1 MTVLVTGG
9 TGRAGAE
16 LVRQLRAGGHEVRV
30 ASRSAG
36 EDRVVV
42 DYASGAGLVA
52 ALDGIDTVVH
62 CVGGT
67 AGTDRSALEAVVRAA
82 RAVAARPHLIY
93 LSIVGV
99 DRIPLGYYRGKYAAE
114 LSLEASGLP
123 FTVQRAT
130 QFHQLVGGLVKVLCR
145 PPVALVPQG
154 VAFQPIS
161 TATVATRLVELV
173 QAGPGVRAPDV
184 GGPEVLSLRELAEQF
199 LAAGGRHRRLVDLP
213 LPGRVVGSLKS
224 GANLTADH
232 ALPGPTF
239 ADYLRSR

>member
-9 TGRAGAE
+9 TGRAGSE
-16 LVRQLRAGGHEVRV
+16 LVRQLRSGGHEVRV

-36 EDRVVV
+36 EGRTVV

-52 ALDGIDTVVH
+52 ALDGADSVVH

-67 AGTDRSALEAVVRAA
+67 AGTDRSALEAVVRTA
-82 RAVAARPHLIY
+82 RAMATRPHLIY

-130 QFHQLVGGLVKVLCR
+130 QFHELVAGLVKVLCR
-145 PPVALVPQG
+145 PPIALVPQG
-154 VAFQPIS
+154 IAFQPLS
-161 TATVATRLVELV
+161 TTAVATRLIELI
-173 QAGPGVRAPDV
+173 QAGPSGRTEDI
-184 GGPEVLSLRELAEQF
+184 GGPEVLGIRVLTEQF
-199 LAAGGRHRRLVDLP
+199 LAAAGRHRRLVDLR
-213 LPGRVVGSLKS
+213 LPGRVAGSLES
-224 GANLTADH
+224 GANLTPDH
-232 ALPGPTF
+232 AQSGPTF
-239 ADYLRSR
+239 TDYLRSR